1 MGTGAWGPHLAI
13 SGSPEA
19 NAEPT
24 AAGRQITGEPCAQGR
39 IEDEYRVPEVGAV
52 AGGKRCGQY
61 APEVGASIYRHRNPR
76 EIARR
81 HARVVVVDDDG
92 LAVTAPDHALA
103 LCDFRIGLTPRDD
116 IHVVWWRGAKKW
128 AGPLLRR
135 GFRSAASPQP
145 APLHLH
151 GRRGGRWLARHE
163 GGVAGPRPP
172 KGGGWTGICRLGRQ
186 GRTWEA
192 GSDTSASLQKP
203 SNARSAPSDKLP

>member
-1 MGTGAWGPHLAI
+1 
-13 SGSPEA
+13 
-19 NAEPT
+19 PT
-24 AAGRQITGEPCAQGR
+24 AAGRQIAGEPCAKGR
-39 IEDEYRVPEVGAV
+39 IEHEYRVPDVGAV
-52 AGGKRCGQY
+52 ASGKRCGQY

-135 GFRSAASPQP
+135 GFRSAADGQP
-145 APLHLH
+145 APHH
-151 GRRGGRWLARHE
+151 DHRRTE
-163 GGVAGPRPP
+163 V
-172 KGGGWTGICRLGRQ
+172 RLFVDAESG
-186 GRTWEA
+186 
-192 GSDTSASLQKP
+192 D
-203 SNARSAPSDKLP
+203 